1 MKNTLTKITLLLIIF
16 SLYSCTKFGP
26 EHEKAWELIEKGALL
41 IDVRSKEE
49 FKDGRLANAINIE
62 YENIA
67 KISQAI
73 GQEKNRSVVLYCRSG
88 RRASVALTELSKLGY
103 DNITNAG
110 GLSAMQAAL
119 ESKLKAD
126 TINTKE

>member
-1 MKNTLTKITLLLIIF
+1 MKKTLTKITLLFIILALF
-16 SLYSCTKFGP
+16 SCTKFGP
-26 EHEKAWELIEKGALL
+26 EHEKAWELIENGALL

-49 FKDGRLANAINIE
+49 FQGGHLANAINIE

-73 GQEKNRSVVLYCRSG
+73 GQDKSRSVVLYCRSG
-88 RRASVALTELSKLGY
+88 RRVSVALSELSKLGY
-103 DNITNAG
+103 NNIYNAG

-119 ESKLKAD
+119 ENKLKAD
-126 TINTKE
+126 NVDSEE